1 MASAEKTASSASSSI
16 GDKLGSIG
24 KAAGIVAGAGIA
36 ALSAGLLMSV
46 KEASDSQQGLAQLDA
61 ALKSTSAAHEAA
73 GTKTV
78 WMADAVNKL
87 AGQTVTLTSKTDSLA
102 GASKKHLA
110 EVAAAPEKLE
120 TATARLHDMEAAY
133 AKAKTHTESSTLALQ
148 RQREA
153 VGSLT
158 ALVAEGT
165 NRYTESNSVVAA
177 TSGHWEKVTAST
189 QVARETI
196 LALADSIQKTTKFAD
211 DDVIAASSMMLTFT
225 NIGKDV
231 FPNAIKTTMD
241 MAQALGQDATQ
252 SAMQLGK
259 ALNDP
264 VAGVT
269 ALQRV
274 GVKLSEDQKK
284 QVEGFMKVNDVAS
297 AQNVILK
304 ELQTEFGGSAEAA
317 GATFAGKMAILGHG
331 IDDVKEKIGSALL
344 PVLSTMATKLGE
356 TLGNP
361 IVQSGVEGIA
371 TGIGTIADKA
381 MLGVSGLFTFG
392 DTMQKGIAAGEDPFA
407 VMNVGLNT
415 FLTSMGMSPAEAAKM
430 SSGISG
436 AAETIS
442 GVVSGVSSSF
452 NMLIADIN
460 GGASAGDTLGNLA
473 ANLGQTFGMSEKDSL
488 ALGDTVTSVVNTV
501 STVVTSIISAFNSVV
516 AWLQANWPMISATI
530 TTVFETARGIIEPII
545 NGIASVITTVF
556 TTIKTFLQDHGTEI
570 QAFVAGA
577 WEKIQSII
585 SGIASVITIIWT
597 WASGIITTVL
607 NGIAKFISDN
617 QEQIQLGITMAW
629 NGIKL
634 AISTVLTIID
644 GVIQTFL
651 SILKGDWQGAW
662 NAILKTAENVWQ
674 NIKDFFNGIPTQL
687 TDIGKSII
695 DGIVK
700 GFTDAKSKVEEA
712 LSKIIMDAIQ
722 KIKDLLGIKSPSTVF
737 AGMGENMMRGLA
749 NGITGF
755 GALPQVELNGVI
767 GGITGGATSQ
777 VAAGITPAYGGI
789 NSGGDTHVHVHLDG
803 DEIARYTINRF
814 TGDAYNS
821 RQYVYGAQ

>member
-1 MASAEKTASSASSSI
+1 MKLVGDIGGFQTSMASAEKTASSASSSI

-61 ALKSTSAAHEAA
+61 ALKSTAAAHEAA

-110 EVAAAPEKLE
+110 EIAAAPEKLE
-120 TATARLHDMEAAY
+120 TATARLNDMEAAY

-331 IDDVKEKIGSALL
+331 IDDVKEGIGTALL
-344 PVLSTMATKLGE
+344 PMLTNLATGLA
-356 TLGNP
+356 TALADP
-361 IVQSGVEGIA
+361 ATQTGITNLA
-371 TGIGTIADKA
+371 TGIGTIAGTLSTGIGA
-381 MLGVSGLFTFG
+381 VLTFVTALTTGLSSGG
-392 DTMQKGIAAGEDPFA
+392 DPFG
-407 VMNVGLNT
+407 VIVNSVYN
-415 FLTSMGMSPAEAAKM
+415 FLTALGMGQGEAA
-430 SSGISG
+430 SWAVGIG
-436 AAETIS
+436 TFVTDAVAF
-442 GVVSGVSSSF
+442 F
-452 NMLIADIN
+452 N
-460 GGASAGDTLGNLA
+460 NL
-473 ANLGQTFGMSEKDSL
+473 
-488 ALGDTVTSVVNTV
+488 
-501 STVVTSIISAFNSVV
+501 V
-516 AWLQANWPMISATI
+516 AWVQANWPTIQTTIVNAFNQVSAVVTPIVNGIIAALTAVVTWVVTNWPQIQSVITI
-530 TTVFETARGIIEPII
+530 VFETARSIIEPII
-545 NGIASVITTVF
+545 NAIASVITTVF

-814 TGDAYNS
+814 TGEAYNS